1 MAAATT
7 SVNGYLTSTNW
18 NTFNDKIGGGITAGQ
33 VAYGASTSDTIK
45 GETAFSYDEGDD
57 TLSAGTF
64 SGQYEGFV
72 GIDPATPDSAIRT
85 PLKLLVGSAQLS
97 TGIVSVRSFQSTIS
111 GNVLGQD
118 LFVTICATDSPQ
130 SGVDITCTSL
140 ASGVLTFQS
149 TGGTGSETIMFHI
162 WYANA

>member
-18 NTFNDKIGGGITAGQ
+18 NTFNNKIGGGITAGQ
-33 VAYGASTSDTIK
+33 VAYGDTTSDTIK
-45 GETAFSYDEGDD
+45 GETAFSYDEAVD

-64 SGQYEGFV
+64 SGQYEGLV

-97 TGIVSVRSFQSTIS
+97 TGGVNVRSFQSEIV
-111 GNVLGQD
+111 GNTLGQD
-118 LFVTICATDSPQ
+118 LFVTICALGGPQ
-130 SGVDITCTSL
+130 NGVDITCVALNT
-140 ASGVLTFQS
+140 GILTFES
-149 TGGTGSETIMFHI
+149 TGGSGNEVIMFHI
-162 WYANA
+162 WYFNA